1 MANTHTFTKGE
12 EIANSITHG
21 LGIPLSAAALTLL
34 IVFSSMYGN
43 VEHIVSFSI
52 YGATMLFLYL
62 ASTLLHS
69 FPAGRVKDL
78 FEIFDHSSIYFFI
91 AGSYTPFMLIV
102 VKGWIGWTLLAVVW
116 SLAIGGTIFKCFFVK
131 KYLYVSTLLYV
142 IMGWLIVLAWKPLA
156 LNLSTSGLTLLVIGG
171 VVYSLGSI
179 FYIWRGFKY
188 HHAVWHLFVIAG
200 SSLHFF
206 CVLFY
211 VLPL

>member
-21 LGIPLSAAALTLL
+21 IGIPLSAAALTLL

-43 VEHIVSFSI
+43 VEHIVTFSI

-69 FPAGRVKDL
+69 FPAGKLKDL

-102 VKGWIGWTLLAVVW
+102 VKGWVGWTLLAVVW

-142 IMGWLIVLAWKPLA
+142 LMGWLIVLAWKPLA
-156 LNLSTSGLTLLVIGG
+156 SNLSTGGLTLLVIGG
-171 VVYSLGSI
+171 IIYSLGSI

-188 HHAVWHLFVIAG
+188 HHAVWHMFVIAG

-206 CVLFY
+206 CILFY

>member
-21 LGIPLSAAALTLL
+21 IGIPLSAAALTLL

-43 VEHIVSFSI
+43 VEHIVTFSI

-69 FPAGRVKDL
+69 FPEGRVKDL

-102 VKGWIGWTLLAVVW
+102 VKGWVGWTLLVVVW

-142 IMGWLIVLAWKPLA
+142 LMGWLIVLAWKPLA
-156 LNLSTSGLTLLVIGG
+156 SNLSTTGLILLVIGG
-171 VVYSLGSI
+171 VIYSLGSI

-206 CVLFY
+206 CILFY